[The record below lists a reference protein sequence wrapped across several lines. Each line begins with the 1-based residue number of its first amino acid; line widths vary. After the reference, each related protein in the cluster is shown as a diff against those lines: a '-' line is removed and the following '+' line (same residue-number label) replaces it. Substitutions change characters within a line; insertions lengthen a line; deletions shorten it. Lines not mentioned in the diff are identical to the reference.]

1 MRKDRYNIY
10 SSACINLSRKIFQK
24 KIATYVFL
32 EARILTISWPSRVIF
47 AFLSYYFFCKI
58 YFDEHWIRF
67 VTITISWGR
76 RAIIL
81 NKETIWIRCLLC
93 STPLNLNSKKRG
105 GGTKKIQPRPLII
118 NFYAF
123 GFMWTRKSFIF
134 NFLFYFSF
142 ANIETLILQSE
153 SNYWWMSTFQP
164 RYLVY
169 NPTSMKFWL
178 SVLYPVLN
186 NVIVGQTFLQLPR
199 EYWASWPL
207 VVFFFYFGVNMTL
220 NIARLWE
227 GRKKYPAHFISKD
240 LKEEEGGKINPTH
253 VLQSL
258 DQP

>member
-1 MRKDRYNIY
+1 
-10 SSACINLSRKIFQK
+10 
-24 KIATYVFL
+24 
-32 EARILTISWPSRVIF
+32 
-47 AFLSYYFFCKI
+47 
-58 YFDEHWIRF
+58 
-67 VTITISWGR
+67 
-76 RAIIL
+76 
-81 NKETIWIRCLLC
+81 
-93 STPLNLNSKKRG
+93 
-105 GGTKKIQPRPLII
+105 
-118 NFYAF
+118 
-123 GFMWTRKSFIF
+123 MWTRKSFIF

-207 VVFFFYFGVNMTL
+207 LVFFFYFGVNMTL

-258 DQP
+258 DQPLKKNHQTKYKLFYTNIYWDLYFMFFLKLLKKNI

>member
-1 MRKDRYNIY
+1 MLFFPI
-10 SSACINLSRKIFQK
+10 I
-24 KIATYVFL
+24 
-32 EARILTISWPSRVIF
+32 
-47 AFLSYYFFCKI
+47 FFCKI

-93 STPLNLNSKKRG
+93 STPLNLNSLKKG
-105 GGTKKIQPRPLII
+105 GGERTKKIQPRPLII

-153 SNYWWMSTFQP
+153 SNYWWMSAFQP

-186 NVIVGQTFLQLPR
+186 KRHSRTDLLTTPQGVLGQLATFGFLFLFR
-199 EYWASWPL
+199 CEYDLEYSST
-207 VVFFFYFGVNMTL
+207 M
-220 NIARLWE
+220 RR
-227 GRKKYPAHFISKD
+227 RKKYPANFISKD
-240 LKEEEGGKINPTH
+240 LKEEEGKINPTH

-258 DQP
+258 YQPLKKPTKLNTNYFILISIGIYISCFF

>member
-1 MRKDRYNIY
+1 
-10 SSACINLSRKIFQK
+10 
-24 KIATYVFL
+24 
-32 EARILTISWPSRVIF
+32 
-47 AFLSYYFFCKI
+47 
-58 YFDEHWIRF
+58 
-67 VTITISWGR
+67 
-76 RAIIL
+76 
-81 NKETIWIRCLLC
+81 
-93 STPLNLNSKKRG
+93 
-105 GGTKKIQPRPLII
+105 
-118 NFYAF
+118 
-123 GFMWTRKSFIF
+123 MWTRKSFIF

-207 VVFFFYFGVNMTL
+207 LVFFFYFGVNMTL

-240 LKEEEGGKINPTH
+240 LKKNKPNSCFTIIRPTLKKKHQTKYKLFYTNIYWDLYFMFFLKLFFFKISNKLWYTCELNIFYWPKNAKRIGH
-253 VLQSL
+253 KFLKKNLVLSL
-258 DQP
+258 L

>member
-1 MRKDRYNIY
+1 MFNSFKF
-10 SSACINLSRKIFQK
+10 KFFK
-24 KIATYVFL
+24 K
-32 EARILTISWPSRVIF
+32 
-47 AFLSYYFFCKI
+47 K
-58 YFDEHWIRF
+58 
-67 VTITISWGR
+67 
-76 RAIIL
+76 
-81 NKETIWIRCLLC
+81 
-93 STPLNLNSKKRG
+93 G
-105 GGTKKIQPRPLII
+105 GGGRTKKIQPRPLII

-207 VVFFFYFGVNMTL
+207 LVFFFYFGVNMTL